1 MRWAPLIIT
10 SLFVSLLVMARV
22 VELVPESWWPSN
34 ETLVIGDHETTKH
47 TNSIVNETYRI
58 HALTWFD
65 TGNQCAVKRVQIV
78 RLNKASETADEQP
91 IFFRIAARVIESGA
105 GSLPS
110 SQSGK
115 PD

>member
-22 VELVPESWWPSN
+22 AEIVPESWWSSH
-34 ETLVIGDHETTKH
+34 ETREIGDHETTKN
-47 TNSIVNETYRI
+47 TNSIINETYRI
-58 HALTWFD
+58 QALTWFD
-65 TGNQCAVKRVQIV
+65 TGKQCAVKRVQIV
-78 RLNKASETADEQP
+78 RLNKATETADEQP

-105 GSLPS
+105 GSFPS
-110 SQSGK
+110 SQLGK